1 MKRLSTVA
9 ALASC
14 CLLLLA
20 LPSLSQSSATATI
33 SFQLASYQSLSVWGE
48 HTDEREIISL
58 YRIPQPTAQERAAGW
73 IERPRALQLLARSN
87 MPWVLRVRA
96 SETIMGTSDDGQY
109 RKPVSDL
116 YVRAARDYV
125 SVQTSDQALMAGPL
139 GEFLIP
145 IDYRVRVGSEHRD
158 GNYQVTLVYT
168 LSTR

>member
-1 MKRLSTVA
+1 MRRLIIIT

-14 CLLLLA
+14 CLLLLV
-20 LPSLSQSSATATI
+20 LPSLSQSSATVA
-33 SFQLASYQSLSVWGE
+33 FQIAGYQSLSVWGE
-48 HTDEREIISL
+48 RTDERETVSL

-73 IERPRALQLLARSN
+73 IERPSALKLLARSN

-96 SETIMGTSDDGQY
+96 AETIMGTSDDGQY

-116 YVRAARDYV
+116 YVRATSDYI
-125 SVQTSDQALMAGPL
+125 SVQTSDQALMTGLP
-139 GEFLIP
+139 GESLIS
-145 IDYRVRVGSEHRD
+145 IDYRVRLGAEHRD